1 MDAPRLVASMF
12 GIGHSPLAPGTVASL
27 VALPLGGALLAW
39 HPLVLAVAILA
50 ITLLGLWSLHAGAI
64 DGDPAW
70 VVIDEVAGQWVALIT
85 LAAPTLPGLL
95 AAFAL
100 FRLFDI
106 AKPGPV
112 RLAERVRGAGGIMA
126 DDLVAGALAA
136 LVLLAAHWFAP
147 GLIG

>member
-12 GIGHSPLAPGTVASL
+12 GIGRSPLAPGTVASL
-27 VALPLGGALLAW
+27 VALPVGAALLAW